1 MIDTCVI
8 FCGGK
13 GTRLE
18 EVTRG
23 FVPKPLVP
31 INNYPLIYLIMRYYL
46 NNGVR
51 NFYLLAGHQSIEIKK
66 FVRDI
71 ALYDGPFSLV
81 NGVGCFETATFANC
95 KIHVVDTGEDTQTGG
110 RLAQIEHLLDVE
122 NFYLTY
128 GDGIADVDLK
138 SLTQVHLSNNAS
150 LTLTSVNPVGRFGDL
165 DISGEF
171 VRAIREKTKQN
182 THWINGGFMVMEP
195 EFLDWIDNDQTILE
209 QQPLLKATET
219 GNLSAFKHTGFW
231 YCMDALR
238 DRNELEELWQS
249 GQAPWK
255 IWDNL

>member
-182 THWINGGFMVMEP
+182 THWINGGFMCVNRRI
-195 EFLDWIDNDQTILE
+195 FN
-209 QQPLLKATET
+209 
-219 GNLSAFKHTGFW
+219 H
-231 YCMDALR
+231 LR
-238 DRNELEELWQS
+238 MSNICEMPFELEPMASVAEL
-249 GQAPWK
+249 GKLFTAK
-255 IWDNL
+255 HNGFLAML